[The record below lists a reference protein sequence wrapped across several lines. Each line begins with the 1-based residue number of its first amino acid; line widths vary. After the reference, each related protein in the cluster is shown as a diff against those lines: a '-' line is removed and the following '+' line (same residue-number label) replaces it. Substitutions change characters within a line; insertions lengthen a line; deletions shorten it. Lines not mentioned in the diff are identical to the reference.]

1 MIIGIGGFLY
11 IMFITVAWVLTIYTL
26 NFYYLSYQSRHN
38 VSHEKRQLRRTEV
51 NDDLLPTVTVQLPLY
66 NEKYVA
72 SRLIKAVCN
81 MDYPKDKLEIQILDD
96 SDDETVQIIKNL
108 VEKYRSQGFNL
119 IHIRRDVKRSG
130 YKAGALRDGM
140 KSATGELI
148 AIFDADFI
156 PPFWFLKKTV
166 GHFSDPDVGL
176 VQCRWGHINENY
188 SVLTGAQALSLDL
201 HFLIE
206 QKAKSLNHLFMNF
219 NGTAGMWRTSCI
231 KDAGG
236 WHTSTLVE
244 DLDLSYRAQMKG
256 WKSLLL
262 EDIVVQAELPVQMNA
277 AKRQQYRWAK
287 GSMQVANKLL
297 SNVILQRTVPLETKI
312 QAFIQ
317 LTRHVV
323 HPLFLIQFLIFPI
336 LLSLHYKVYSFS
348 LAPLAG
354 VVIYILIGPATY
366 LYIISNLW
374 PDRWQE
380 KAKQYLY
387 LIFFATGISV
397 NNTIAILD
405 AVAGGTNE
413 FLRTPKFGI
422 VKKGESWKNNEY
434 ALPFNKTS
442 LLEVFFGLYG
452 CISIF
457 IAILTGNAV
466 FAPIMIIQTFGF
478 IYIAFFSMAHSSFLN
493 NKCII
498 QHRNDHTIASEALSF
513 VENRPD
519 KYIESLSSVH
529 KRYQVEP
536 TEKNIKTPEIPRQS
550 KTMLNR
556 TPQTY
561 YDNCND
567 NNPGNAPA
575 MTASSQRLILFGVL
589 GFLVFGALLALYG
602 YEQTI
607 YPIDKAIGYLSRAE
621 SAQTPQAVS
630 GYLQS
635 AQHLLPSNGN
645 PVWSF
650 PNPRTDFVLLQDELN
665 AMVLRTK
672 YISSVEPNSAAYNTG
687 LEDLHESIR
696 IVETN
701 LQEATPY
708 LYLSITNIII
718 SSIWISVI
726 ILIFALL
733 KRGSSKLKEYERT

>member
-1 MIIGIGGFLY
+1 VNEDFLP
-11 IMFITVAWVLTIYTL
+11 MVTI
-26 NFYYLSYQSRHN
+26 
-38 VSHEKRQLRRTEV
+38 
-51 NDDLLPTVTVQLPLY
+51 QLPFY

-72 SRLIKAVCN
+72 SRLIKAVCKL
-81 MDYPKDKLEIQILDD
+81 DYPKDKLEIQILDD

-108 VEKYRSQGFNL
+108 VQDYEYQGFNL
-119 IHIRRDVKRSG
+119 IHIRRDMRRRG

-156 PPFWFLKKTV
+156 PPSWFLKKTV
-166 GHFSDPDVGL
+166 GHFSDPKVGL

-219 NGTAGMWRTSCI
+219 NGTAGIWRTSCI

-236 WHTSTLVE
+236 WHTNTLVE

-287 GSMQVANKLL
+287 GSMQVAKKLL
-297 SNVILQRTVPLETKI
+297 SSVVLHRNVPLDTKI

-317 LTRHVV
+317 LTRHIV
-323 HPLFLIQFLIFPI
+323 HPLFLVQFLIFP
-336 LLSLHYKVYSFS
+336 LLLNLHYKLYSLS
-348 LAPLAG
+348 LAPLVG
-354 VVIYILIGPATY
+354 VIIYILIGPATY

-374 PDRWQE
+374 PNRWQE
-380 KAKQYLY
+380 KSKQYLY

-397 NNTIAILD
+397 NNTIAIFD

-422 VKKGESWKNNEY
+422 IKKGERWNHNEY

-457 IAILTGNAV
+457 IAALTGNAV
-466 FAPIMIIQTFGF
+466 FVPVMLLQTFGF
-478 IYIAFFSMAHSSFLN
+478 IYIAFFSMAHSRSLD
-493 NKCII
+493 NKSAI
-498 QHRNDHTIASEALSF
+498 QHKKEHTIASEALNF
-513 VENRPD
+513 IENRP
-519 KYIESLSSVH
+519 ESYSEALSSVW
-529 KRYQVEP
+529 KKYQVQP
-536 TEKNIKTPEIPRQS
+536 REKNLETAEIARKS

-556 TPQTY
+556 SPQTY
-561 YDNCND
+561 YDKYNEES
-567 NNPGNAPA
+567 PGETHT

-589 GFLVFGALLALYG
+589 GFLIFGAVLAVYS
-602 YEQTI
+602 YEKTI

-621 SAQTPQAVS
+621 SAQTPPTVS
-630 GYLQS
+630 QYLQA
-635 AQHLLPSNGN
+635 AQQMLPDKGN

-650 PNPRTDFVLLQDELN
+650 PNPRTDFDLIQEELN

-687 LEDLHESIR
+687 LEDLHQSIK
-696 IVETN
+696 IVESD
-701 LQEATPY
+701 LEEASPY

-718 SSIWISVI
+718 SSIWVSVI
-726 ILIFALL
+726 ILIFAAL
-733 KRGSSKLKEYERT
+733 KRGGSKLKEYERT

>member
-1 MIIGIGGFLY
+1 
-11 IMFITVAWVLTIYTL
+11 
-26 NFYYLSYQSRHN
+26 
-38 VSHEKRQLRRTEV
+38 V
-51 NDDLLPTVTVQLPLY
+51 NEDFLPTVTIQLPFY

-72 SRLIKAVCN
+72 SRLIKAVCKL
-81 MDYPKDKLEIQILDD
+81 DYPKDKLEIQILDD

-108 VEKYRSQGFNL
+108 VEEYEYQGFNL
-119 IHIRRDVKRSG
+119 IHIRRDMRRRG

-156 PPFWFLKKTV
+156 PPSWFLKKTV
-166 GHFSDPDVGL
+166 GHFSDPKVGL

-188 SVLTGAQALSLDL
+188 SMLTGAQALSLDL

-219 NGTAGMWRTSCI
+219 NGTAGIWRTSCI

-236 WHTSTLVE
+236 WHTNTLVE

-287 GSMQVANKLL
+287 GSMQVAKKLL
-297 SNVILQRTVPLETKI
+297 SNVVLHRNVPLDTKI

-317 LTRHVV
+317 LTRHIV
-323 HPLFLIQFLIFPI
+323 HPLFLVQFLIFP
-336 LLSLHYKVYSFS
+336 LLLNLHYKLYSLS
-348 LAPLAG
+348 LAPLLG
-354 VVIYILIGPATY
+354 VIIYILIGPATY

-374 PDRWQE
+374 PNRWQE

-397 NNTIAILD
+397 NNTIAIFD
-405 AVAGGTNE
+405 AIAGGTNE

-422 VKKGESWKNNEY
+422 IKKGERWNHNEY

-457 IAILTGNAV
+457 IASLTGNAV
-466 FAPIMIIQTFGF
+466 FVPVMLLQTFGF
-478 IYIAFFSMAHSSFLN
+478 IYIAFFSMAHSRSLD
-493 NKCII
+493 NKSVI
-498 QHRNDHTIASEALSF
+498 QHKKEHTIASEALNF
-513 VENRPD
+513 VKNRPER
-519 KYIESLSSVH
+519 YSEAVSSVW
-529 KRYQVEP
+529 KKYQVQP
-536 TEKNIKTPEIPRQS
+536 RGKNLETAEIARKS

-556 TPQTY
+556 SPQTY
-561 YDNCND
+561 YDKYNEES
-567 NNPGNAPA
+567 PGETHT

-589 GFLVFGALLALYG
+589 GFLIFGAVLAVYG
-602 YEQTI
+602 YEKTI

-621 SAQTPQAVS
+621 SAQTPPTVS
-630 GYLQS
+630 QYLQA
-635 AQHLLPSNGN
+635 AQQMLPDKGN

-650 PNPRTDFVLLQDELN
+650 PNPRTDFDLIQEELN

-687 LEDLHESIR
+687 LEDLHQSIK
-696 IVETN
+696 IVESD
-701 LQEATPY
+701 LEEASPY

-718 SSIWISVI
+718 SSIWLCVI
-726 ILIFALL
+726 ILIFAAL
-733 KRGSSKLKEYERT
+733 KRGGSKLKEYERT

>member
-1 MIIGIGGFLY
+1 MTF
-11 IMFITVAWVLTIYTL
+11 YTL
-26 NFYYLSYQSRHN
+26 NFYYLSYQSGHN
-38 VSHEKRQLRRTEV
+38 VSHNKRQLRRTEV
-51 NDDLLPTVTVQLPLY
+51 NEDFLPTVTIQLPFY

-72 SRLIKAVCN
+72 SRLIKAVCKL
-81 MDYPKDKLEIQILDD
+81 DYPKDKLEIQILDD

-108 VEKYRSQGFNL
+108 VEEYEYQGFNL
-119 IHIRRDVKRSG
+119 IHIRRDMRRRG
-130 YKAGALRDGM
+130 YKAGALREGM
-140 KSATGELI
+140 NSATGELI

-156 PPFWFLKKTV
+156 PPSWFLKKTV
-166 GHFSDPDVGL
+166 GHFSDPKVGL

-188 SVLTGAQALSLDL
+188 SMLTGAQALSLDL

-219 NGTAGMWRTSCI
+219 NGTAGIWRTSCI

-236 WHTSTLVE
+236 WHTNTLVE

-287 GSMQVANKLL
+287 GSMQVAKKLL
-297 SNVILQRTVPLETKI
+297 SSVVLHRNVPLDTKI

-317 LTRHVV
+317 LTRHIV
-323 HPLFLIQFLIFPI
+323 HPLFLVQFLIFP
-336 LLSLHYKVYSFS
+336 LLLNLHYKLYSLS
-348 LAPLAG
+348 LAPLLG
-354 VVIYILIGPATY
+354 VIIYILIGPATY

-374 PDRWQE
+374 PNRWQE

-397 NNTIAILD
+397 NNTIAIFD

-422 VKKGESWKNNEY
+422 IKKGERWNHNEY

-457 IAILTGNAV
+457 IAALTGNAV
-466 FAPIMIIQTFGF
+466 FVPVMLLQTFGF
-478 IYIAFFSMAHSSFLN
+478 IYIAFFSMAHSRSLD
-493 NKCII
+493 NKSVI
-498 QHRNDHTIASEALSF
+498 QHKKEHTIASEALNF
-513 VENRPD
+513 VKNRPER
-519 KYIESLSSVH
+519 YREAVSSVW
-529 KRYQVEP
+529 KKYQVQP
-536 TEKNIKTPEIPRQS
+536 RGKNLETAEIARKS

-556 TPQTY
+556 SPQTY
-561 YDNCND
+561 YDKYNEES
-567 NNPGNAPA
+567 PGETHT

-589 GFLVFGALLALYG
+589 GFLIFGAVLAVYG
-602 YEQTI
+602 YEKTI

-621 SAQTPQAVS
+621 SAQTPPTVS
-630 GYLQS
+630 QYLQA
-635 AQHLLPSNGN
+635 AQQMLPDKGN

-650 PNPRTDFVLLQDELN
+650 PNPRTDFDLIQEELN

-687 LEDLHESIR
+687 LEDLHQSIK
-696 IVETN
+696 IVESD
-701 LQEATPY
+701 LEEASPY

-718 SSIWISVI
+718 SSIWLCVI
-726 ILIFALL
+726 ILIFAAL
-733 KRGSSKLKEYERT
+733 KRGGSKLKEYERT